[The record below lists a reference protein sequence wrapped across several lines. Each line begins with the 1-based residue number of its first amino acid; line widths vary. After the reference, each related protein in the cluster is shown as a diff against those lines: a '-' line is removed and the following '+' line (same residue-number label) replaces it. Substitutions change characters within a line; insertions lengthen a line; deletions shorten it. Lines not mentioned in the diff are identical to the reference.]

1 MWINPNYLY
10 FDEGALGT
18 ANYSADDAIVKKST
32 QFLGAV
38 PSGTT
43 TTKLYFEPTSID
55 ESKHDVV
62 EVTHSQGGH
71 KELMRTIAAAASD
84 TRGKFI
90 VVADVRNGNFIKC
103 FNAKPNT
110 GNLAT
115 KTNINGLTVV
125 DTEISI
131 SACAITLDQ

>member
-10 FDEGALGT
+10 FDEATPGH
-18 ANYSADDAIVKKST
+18 ANYGADDAIVKKST

-38 PSGTT
+38 PSGAT

-55 ESKHDVV
+55 ESKHDVI

-84 TRGKFI
+84 TRGKYI
-90 VVADVRNGNFIKC
+90 VIADVRNGNFIKC
-103 FNAKPNT
+103 FNAKTNT

-131 SACAITLDQ
+131 SGCAITLDQ